1 MVEAMTAYLVG
12 AARTPIGGFG
22 GALASLSAPE
32 LGAAALR
39 AAVARAGVA
48 AEAIEQVIMGNV
60 IAAGLGQAPARQ
72 AGLGA
77 GIPRGHGAL
86 TVNKVCGSG
95 LMAVMLAAQAI
106 RLGEAQVIAAGGM
119 ESMSRA
125 PYLLP
130 QARYGHRLGHGR
142 VVDAMIV
149 DGLWDP
155 YNDFHMGSAAERTAR
170 ARAIGREAQDRF
182 AAESYRRAQ
191 AAIAAGRFAAEIVP
205 VAAAGRREP
214 TTIDTDEEPARIDF
228 ARLPHLKPAF
238 EPGGTI
244 TAANASTIADGAAA
258 LIVAG
263 EEAVRR
269 HGLTPR
275 ARIVASATAGRAP
288 EEFPL
293 APIDA
298 VRKVLAAAGLTLA
311 DVDLFEVNEA
321 FAVVVLA
328 AIEELGLD
336 PARVNVDGGAIALGH
351 PIGASGARVL
361 VTLLHALERR
371 GLRRGVATLCLGGGE
386 AIAMVIE
393 RDP

>member
-1 MVEAMTAYLVG
+1 MMAYLVG

-39 AAVARAGVA
+39 AAIERAGVSPA
-48 AEAIEQVIMGNV
+48 TVEQVIMGNV

-72 AGLGA
+72 AGIGA
-77 GIPRGHGAL
+77 GLPPAHGAL

-130 QARYGHRLGHGR
+130 QARQGQRLGHGR
-142 VVDAMIV
+142 VVDAMIL

-155 YNDFHMGSAAERTAR
+155 YHDFHMGSAAEQTAR
-170 ARAIGREAQDRF
+170 ALAIGREAQDRF

-191 AAIAAGRFAAEIVP
+191 ASIAEGRFRAEIVP
-205 VAAAGRREP
+205 VTATGRRGP
-214 TTIDTDEEPARIDF
+214 ATVDTDEEPSRIDF
-228 ARLPHLKPAF
+228 DRLPGLRPAF
-238 EPGGTI
+238 EAGGTI

-258 LIVAG
+258 LVVAS

-269 HGLTPR
+269 HGLAPR
-275 ARIVASATAGRAP
+275 ARIIASAVAGRAP
-288 EEFPL
+288 EDFPV

-298 VRKVLAAAGLTLA
+298 VRKVLAAAQLIAA

-328 AIEELGLD
+328 AIGALGLD
-336 PARVNVDGGAIALGH
+336 PARVNVNGGAIALGH

-361 VTLLHALERR
+361 VTLLHALYHRQLRR
-371 GLRRGVATLCLGGGE
+371 GLAALCLGGGE
-386 AIAMVIE
+386 AVAMIVE
-393 RDP
+393 RD

>member
-1 MVEAMTAYLVG
+1 MMAYLVG

-39 AAVARAGVA
+39 AAIERAGVSPA
-48 AEAIEQVIMGNV
+48 TVEQVIMGNV

-72 AGLGA
+72 AGIGA
-77 GIPRGHGAL
+77 GLPPAHGAL

-95 LMAVMLAAQAI
+95 LMAVTLAAQAI

-130 QARYGHRLGHGR
+130 QARQGQRLGHGR
-142 VVDAMIV
+142 VVDAMIL

-155 YNDFHMGSAAERTAR
+155 YHDFHMGSAAEQTAR
-170 ARAIGREAQDRF
+170 ALAIGREAQDRF

-191 AAIAAGRFAAEIVP
+191 ASIAEGRFRAEIVP
-205 VAAAGRREP
+205 VTATGRRGP
-214 TTIDTDEEPARIDF
+214 ATVDTDEEPSRIDF
-228 ARLPHLKPAF
+228 DRLPGLRPAF
-238 EPGGTI
+238 EAGGTI

-258 LIVAG
+258 LVVAS

-269 HGLTPR
+269 HGLAPR
-275 ARIVASATAGRAP
+275 ARIIAAAVAGRAP
-288 EEFPL
+288 EDFPV

-298 VRKVLAAAGLTLA
+298 VRKVLAAAQLIAA

-328 AIEELGLD
+328 AIGALGLD
-336 PARVNVDGGAIALGH
+336 PARVNVNGGAIALGH

-361 VTLLHALERR
+361 VTLLHALEQR
-371 GLRRGVATLCLGGGE
+371 GLRRGLATLCLGGGE
-386 AIAMVIE
+386 AVAMVIE

>member
-1 MVEAMTAYLVG
+1 MTAYLVG

-39 AAVARAGVA
+39 AAIERAGVSPA
-48 AEAIEQVIMGNV
+48 TVEQVIMGNV

-72 AGLGA
+72 AGIGA
-77 GIPRGHGAL
+77 GLPPAHGAL

-106 RLGEAQVIAAGGM
+106 RLGEAHVIAAGGM

-130 QARYGHRLGHGR
+130 QARQGQHLGHGR
-142 VVDAMIV
+142 VVDAMIL

-155 YNDFHMGSAAERTAR
+155 YHDFHMGSAAEQTAR
-170 ARAIGREAQDRF
+170 ALAIGREAQDRF

-191 AAIAAGRFAAEIVP
+191 ASIAEGRFRAEIVP
-205 VAAAGRREP
+205 VTATGGRGP
-214 TTIDTDEEPARIDF
+214 ATVDTDEEPSRIDF
-228 ARLPHLKPAF
+228 DRLPGLRPAF
-238 EPGGTI
+238 EAGGTI

-258 LIVAG
+258 LVVAS

-269 HGLTPR
+269 HGLAPR
-275 ARIVASATAGRAP
+275 ARIIASAVAGRAP
-288 EEFPL
+288 EDFPV

-298 VRKVLAAAGLTLA
+298 VRKVLAAVQLIAA

-328 AIEELGLD
+328 AIGALGLD
-336 PARVNVDGGAIALGH
+336 AARVNVNGGAIALGH

-361 VTLLHALERR
+361 VTLLHALEQR
-371 GLRRGVATLCLGGGE
+371 GLRRGLATLCLGGGE
-386 AIAMVIE
+386 AVAMVIE

>member
-1 MVEAMTAYLVG
+1 MMAYLVG
-12 AARTPIGGFG
+12 AARTPIGSFG

-39 AAVARAGVA
+39 AAIERAGVSPA
-48 AEAIEQVIMGNV
+48 TVEQVIMGNV

-72 AGLGA
+72 AGIGA
-77 GIPRGHGAL
+77 GLPPAHGAL

-130 QARYGHRLGHGR
+130 QARQGQRLGHGR
-142 VVDAMIV
+142 VVDAMIL

-155 YNDFHMGSAAERTAR
+155 YHDFHMGSAAERTAR
-170 ARAIGREAQDRF
+170 ALAIGREAQDRF

-191 AAIAAGRFAAEIVP
+191 ASIAEGRFRAEIVP
-205 VAAAGRREP
+205 VTATGRRGP
-214 TTIDTDEEPARIDF
+214 ATVDTDEEPSRIDF
-228 ARLPHLKPAF
+228 DRLPGLRPAF
-238 EPGGTI
+238 EAGGTI

-258 LIVAG
+258 LVVAS

-269 HGLTPR
+269 HGLAPR
-275 ARIVASATAGRAP
+275 ARIIASAVAGRAP
-288 EEFPL
+288 EDFPV

-298 VRKVLAAAGLTLA
+298 VRKVLAAAQLIAA

-328 AIEELGLD
+328 AIGALGLD
-336 PARVNVDGGAIALGH
+336 PARVNVNGGAIALGH

-361 VTLLHALERR
+361 VTLLHALEQR
-371 GLRRGVATLCLGGGE
+371 GLRRGLATLCLGGGE
-386 AIAMVIE
+386 AVAMVIE

>member
-1 MVEAMTAYLVG
+1 MMAYLVG

-39 AAVARAGVA
+39 AAIERAGVSPA
-48 AEAIEQVIMGNV
+48 TVEQVIMGNV

-72 AGLGA
+72 AGIGA
-77 GIPRGHGAL
+77 GLPPAHGAL

-130 QARYGHRLGHGR
+130 QARQGQRLGHGR
-142 VVDAMIV
+142 VVDAMIL

-155 YNDFHMGSAAERTAR
+155 YHDFHMGSAAEQTAR
-170 ARAIGREAQDRF
+170 ALAIGREAQDRF

-191 AAIAAGRFAAEIVP
+191 ASIAEGRFRAEIVP
-205 VAAAGRREP
+205 VTATGRRGP
-214 TTIDTDEEPARIDF
+214 ATVDTDEEPSRIDF
-228 ARLPHLKPAF
+228 DRLPGLRPAF
-238 EPGGTI
+238 EAGGTI

-258 LIVAG
+258 LVVAS

-269 HGLTPR
+269 HGLAPR
-275 ARIVASATAGRAP
+275 ARIIASAVAGRAP
-288 EEFPL
+288 EDFPV

-298 VRKVLAAAGLTLA
+298 VRKVLAAAQLTAA

-328 AIEELGLD
+328 AIGALGLD
-336 PARVNVDGGAIALGH
+336 AARVNVNGGAIALGH

-361 VTLLHALERR
+361 VTLLHALEQR
-371 GLRRGVATLCLGGGE
+371 GLRRGLATLCLGGGE
-386 AIAMVIE
+386 AVAMVIE

>member
-1 MVEAMTAYLVG
+1 MMAYLVG

-39 AAVARAGVA
+39 AAIERAGVSPA
-48 AEAIEQVIMGNV
+48 TVEQVIMGNV

-72 AGLGA
+72 AGIGA
-77 GIPRGHGAL
+77 GLPPAHGAL

-106 RLGEAQVIAAGGM
+106 RLGEAHVIAAGGM

-130 QARYGHRLGHGR
+130 QARQGQRLGHGR
-142 VVDAMIV
+142 VVDAMIL

-155 YNDFHMGSAAERTAR
+155 YHDFHMGSAAERTAR
-170 ARAIGREAQDRF
+170 TLGIGREAQDRF

-191 AAIAAGRFAAEIVP
+191 ASIAEGRFRAEIVP
-205 VAAAGRREP
+205 VTATGRRGP
-214 TTIDTDEEPARIDF
+214 ATVDTDEEPSRIDF
-228 ARLPHLKPAF
+228 DRLPGLRPAF
-238 EPGGTI
+238 EAGGTI

-258 LIVAG
+258 LVVAS

-269 HGLTPR
+269 HGLAPR
-275 ARIVASATAGRAP
+275 ARIIASAVAGRAP
-288 EEFPL
+288 EDFPV

-298 VRKVLAAAGLTLA
+298 VRKVLAAAQLTAA

-328 AIEELGLD
+328 AIGALGLD
-336 PARVNVDGGAIALGH
+336 PARVNVNGGAIALGH

-361 VTLLHALERR
+361 VTLLHALEQR
-371 GLRRGVATLCLGGGE
+371 GLRRGLATLCLGGGE
-386 AIAMVIE
+386 AVAMVIE

>member
-1 MVEAMTAYLVG
+1 MTAYLVG

-39 AAVARAGVA
+39 AAIERAGVSPA
-48 AEAIEQVIMGNV
+48 TVEQVIMGNV

-72 AGLGA
+72 AGIGA
-77 GIPRGHGAL
+77 GLPPAHGAL

-130 QARYGHRLGHGR
+130 QARQGQRLGHGR
-142 VVDAMIV
+142 VVDAMIL

-155 YNDFHMGSAAERTAR
+155 YHDFHMGSAAEQTAR
-170 ARAIGREAQDRF
+170 ALAIGREAQDRF

-191 AAIAAGRFAAEIVP
+191 ASIAEGRFRAEIVP
-205 VAAAGRREP
+205 VTATGRRGP
-214 TTIDTDEEPARIDF
+214 ATVDTDEEPSRIDF
-228 ARLPHLKPAF
+228 DRLPGLRPAF
-238 EPGGTI
+238 EAGGTI

-258 LIVAG
+258 LVVAS

-269 HGLTPR
+269 HGLAPR
-275 ARIVASATAGRAP
+275 ARIIASAVAGRAP
-288 EEFPL
+288 EDFPV

-298 VRKVLAAAGLTLA
+298 VRKVLAAAQLTAA

-328 AIEELGLD
+328 AIGALGLD
-336 PARVNVDGGAIALGH
+336 AARVNVNGGAIALGH

-361 VTLLHALERR
+361 VTLLHALEQR
-371 GLRRGVATLCLGGGE
+371 GLRRGLATLCLGGGE
-386 AIAMVIE
+386 AVAMVIE

>member
-1 MVEAMTAYLVG
+1 MTAYLVG
-12 AARTPIGGFG
+12 AARTPIGSFG

-39 AAVARAGVA
+39 AAIERAGVSPA
-48 AEAIEQVIMGNV
+48 TVEQVIMGNV

-72 AGLGA
+72 AGIGA
-77 GIPRGHGAL
+77 GLPPAHGAL

-130 QARYGHRLGHGR
+130 QARQGQRLGHGR
-142 VVDAMIV
+142 VVDAMIL

-155 YNDFHMGSAAERTAR
+155 YHDFHMGSAAERTAR
-170 ARAIGREAQDRF
+170 ALAIGREAQDRF

-191 AAIAAGRFAAEIVP
+191 ASIAEGRFRAEIVP
-205 VAAAGRREP
+205 VTATGRRGP
-214 TTIDTDEEPARIDF
+214 ATVDTDEEPSRIDF
-228 ARLPHLKPAF
+228 DRLPGLRPAF
-238 EPGGTI
+238 EAGGTI

-258 LIVAG
+258 LVVAS

-269 HGLTPR
+269 HGLAPR
-275 ARIVASATAGRAP
+275 ARIIASAVAGRAP
-288 EEFPL
+288 EDFPV

-298 VRKVLAAAGLTLA
+298 VRKVLAAAQLTAA

-328 AIEELGLD
+328 AIGALGLD
-336 PARVNVDGGAIALGH
+336 PARVNVNGGAIALGH

-361 VTLLHALERR
+361 VTLLHALEQR
-371 GLRRGVATLCLGGGE
+371 GLRRGLATLCLGGGE
-386 AIAMVIE
+386 AVAMVIE

>member
-1 MVEAMTAYLVG
+1 MTAYLVG
-12 AARTPIGGFG
+12 AARTPIGSFG

-39 AAVARAGVA
+39 AAIERAGVSPA
-48 AEAIEQVIMGNV
+48 TVEQVIMGNV

-72 AGLGA
+72 AGIGA
-77 GIPRGHGAL
+77 GLPPAHGAL

-130 QARYGHRLGHGR
+130 QARQGQRLGHGR
-142 VVDAMIV
+142 VVDAMIL

-155 YNDFHMGSAAERTAR
+155 YHDFHMGSAAERTAR
-170 ARAIGREAQDRF
+170 ALAIGREAQDRF

-191 AAIAAGRFAAEIVP
+191 ASIAEGRFRAEIVP
-205 VAAAGRREP
+205 VTATGRRGP
-214 TTIDTDEEPARIDF
+214 ATVDTDEEPSRIDF
-228 ARLPHLKPAF
+228 DRLPGLRPAF
-238 EPGGTI
+238 EAGGTI

-258 LIVAG
+258 LVVAS

-269 HGLTPR
+269 HGLAPR
-275 ARIVASATAGRAP
+275 ARIIASAVAGRAP
-288 EEFPL
+288 EDFPV

-298 VRKVLAAAGLTLA
+298 VRKVLAAAQLTAA

-328 AIEELGLD
+328 AIGELGLD
-336 PARVNVDGGAIALGH
+336 PARVNVNGGAIALGH

-361 VTLLHALERR
+361 VTLLHALEQR
-371 GLRRGVATLCLGGGE
+371 GLRRGLATLCLGGGE
-386 AIAMVIE
+386 AVAMVIE

>member
-1 MVEAMTAYLVG
+1 MMAYLVG

-39 AAVARAGVA
+39 AAIERAGVSPA
-48 AEAIEQVIMGNV
+48 TVEQVIMGNV

-72 AGLGA
+72 AGIGA
-77 GIPRGHGAL
+77 GLPPAHGAL

-95 LMAVMLAAQAI
+95 LMAVTLAAQAI
-106 RLGEAQVIAAGGM
+106 RLGEAHVIAAGGM

-130 QARYGHRLGHGR
+130 QARQGQRLGHGR
-142 VVDAMIV
+142 VVDAMIL

-155 YNDFHMGSAAERTAR
+155 YHDFHMGSAAERTAR
-170 ARAIGREAQDRF
+170 TLGIGREAQDRF

-191 AAIAAGRFAAEIVP
+191 ASIAEGRFRAEIVP
-205 VAAAGRREP
+205 VTATGRRGP
-214 TTIDTDEEPARIDF
+214 ATVDTDEEPSRIDF
-228 ARLPHLKPAF
+228 DRLPGLRPAF
-238 EPGGTI
+238 EAGGTI

-258 LIVAG
+258 LVVAS

-269 HGLTPR
+269 HGLAPR
-275 ARIVASATAGRAP
+275 ARIIASAVAGRAP
-288 EEFPL
+288 EDFPV

-298 VRKVLAAAGLTLA
+298 VRKVLAAAQLIAA

-328 AIEELGLD
+328 AIGALGLD
-336 PARVNVDGGAIALGH
+336 PARVNVNGGAIALGH
-351 PIGASGARVL
+351 PIGTSGARVL
-361 VTLLHALERR
+361 VTLLHALEQR
-371 GLRRGVATLCLGGGE
+371 GLRRGLATLCLGGGE
-386 AIAMVIE
+386 AVAMVIE

>member
-1 MVEAMTAYLVG
+1 MMAYLVG

-39 AAVARAGVA
+39 AAIERAGVSPA
-48 AEAIEQVIMGNV
+48 TVEQVIMGNV

-72 AGLGA
+72 AGIGA
-77 GIPRGHGAL
+77 GLPPAHGAL

-130 QARYGHRLGHGR
+130 QARQGQRLGHGR
-142 VVDAMIV
+142 VVDAMIL

-155 YNDFHMGSAAERTAR
+155 YHDFHMGSAAEQTAR
-170 ARAIGREAQDRF
+170 ALAIGREAQDRF

-191 AAIAAGRFAAEIVP
+191 ASIAEGRFRAEIVP
-205 VAAAGRREP
+205 VTATGRRGP
-214 TTIDTDEEPARIDF
+214 ATVDTDEEPSRIDF
-228 ARLPHLKPAF
+228 DRLPGLRPAF
-238 EPGGTI
+238 EAGGTI

-258 LIVAG
+258 LVVAS

-269 HGLTPR
+269 HGLAPR
-275 ARIVASATAGRAP
+275 ARIIASAVAGRAP
-288 EEFPL
+288 EDFPV

-298 VRKVLAAAGLTLA
+298 VRKVLAAAQLIAA

-328 AIEELGLD
+328 AIGALGLD
-336 PARVNVDGGAIALGH
+336 PARVNVNGGAIALGH

-361 VTLLHALERR
+361 VTLLHALEQR
-371 GLRRGVATLCLGGGE
+371 GLRRGLATLCLGGGE
-386 AIAMVIE
+386 AVAMVIE

>member
-1 MVEAMTAYLVG
+1 MTAYLVG

-39 AAVARAGVA
+39 AAIERAGVSPA
-48 AEAIEQVIMGNV
+48 TVEQVIMGNV

-72 AGLGA
+72 AGIGA
-77 GIPRGHGAL
+77 GLPPAHGAL

-130 QARYGHRLGHGR
+130 QARQGQRLGHGR
-142 VVDAMIV
+142 VVDAMIL

-155 YNDFHMGSAAERTAR
+155 YHDFHMGSAAERTAR
-170 ARAIGREAQDRF
+170 TLGIGREAQDRF

-191 AAIAAGRFAAEIVP
+191 TSIAEGRFRAEIVP
-205 VAAAGRREP
+205 VTATGRRGP
-214 TTIDTDEEPARIDF
+214 ATVDTDEEPSRIDF
-228 ARLPHLKPAF
+228 DRLPGLRPAF
-238 EPGGTI
+238 EAGGTI

-258 LIVAG
+258 LVVAS

-269 HGLTPR
+269 HGLAPR
-275 ARIVASATAGRAP
+275 ARIIASAVAGRAP
-288 EEFPL
+288 EDFPV

-298 VRKVLAAAGLTLA
+298 VRKVLAAAQLTAA

-328 AIEELGLD
+328 AIGALGLD
-336 PARVNVDGGAIALGH
+336 AARVNVNGGAIALGH

-361 VTLLHALERR
+361 VTLLHALEQR
-371 GLRRGVATLCLGGGE
+371 GLRRGLATLCLGGGE
-386 AIAMVIE
+386 AVAMVIE

>member
-1 MVEAMTAYLVG
+1 MMAYLVG

-39 AAVARAGVA
+39 AAIERAGVSPA
-48 AEAIEQVIMGNV
+48 TVEQVIMGNV

-72 AGLGA
+72 AGIGA
-77 GIPRGHGAL
+77 GLPPAHGAL

-130 QARYGHRLGHGR
+130 QARQGQRLGHGR
-142 VVDAMIV
+142 VVDAMIL

-155 YNDFHMGSAAERTAR
+155 YHDFHMGSAAERTAR
-170 ARAIGREAQDRF
+170 TLGIGREAQDRF

-191 AAIAAGRFAAEIVP
+191 ASIAEGRFRAEIVP
-205 VAAAGRREP
+205 VTATGRRGP
-214 TTIDTDEEPARIDF
+214 ATVDTDEEPSRIDF
-228 ARLPHLKPAF
+228 DRLPGLRPAF
-238 EPGGTI
+238 EAGGTI

-258 LIVAG
+258 LVVAS

-269 HGLTPR
+269 HGLAPR
-275 ARIVASATAGRAP
+275 ARIIASAVAGRAP
-288 EEFPL
+288 EDFPV

-298 VRKVLAAAGLTLA
+298 VRKVLAAAQLIAA

-328 AIEELGLD
+328 AIGALGLD
-336 PARVNVDGGAIALGH
+336 PARVNVNGGAIALGH

-361 VTLLHALERR
+361 VTLLHALEQR
-371 GLRRGVATLCLGGGE
+371 GLRRGLATLCLGGGE
-386 AIAMVIE
+386 AVAMVIE